1 MRSAIVGA
9 IMLVGVASGTVY
21 AQEVGDDEGGGES
34 GPGCGRPQWV
44 CVHEPSHKNQ
54 GPAPSG
60 LSELHGACLYCLPWG
75 DPEDCH
81 DSCLISPEPAYQL
94 AYQTIRN
101 AARAGNVGAIIRLIP
116 LAADFV
122 LYNAER
128 KSLQVMGCDGKGVI
142 ANFAVTDAESK
153 DVRIARASSPRSKLG
168 RDALAYLAVRR
179 GLPRHSERIPHQA
192 SVTSGGSFRL
202 SRACARLALV

>member
-9 IMLVGVASGTVY
+9 IMLDGVASGTVY

-94 AYQTIRN
+94 EGSAPPLRANSAPSLGFWRELQTV
-101 AARAGNVGAIIRLIP
+101 A
-116 LAADFV
+116 
-122 LYNAER
+122 
-128 KSLQVMGCDGKGVI
+128 SL
-142 ANFAVTDAESK
+142 
-153 DVRIARASSPRSKLG
+153 R
-168 RDALAYLAVRR
+168 
-179 GLPRHSERIPHQA
+179 
-192 SVTSGGSFRL
+192 
-202 SRACARLALV
+202 